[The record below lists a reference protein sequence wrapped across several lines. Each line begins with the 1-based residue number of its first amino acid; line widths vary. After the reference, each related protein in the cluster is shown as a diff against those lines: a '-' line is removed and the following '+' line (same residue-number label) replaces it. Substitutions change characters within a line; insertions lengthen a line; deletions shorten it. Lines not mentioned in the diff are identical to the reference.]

1 MPFPKSL
8 HGWFLFVVQLA
19 VETLPSSKVSIL
31 NPLPCWSLQSFLVC
45 FPSLSTIG
53 WNPWTSARIGNEF
66 AEKPRVH
73 SSQVRREQGTVCLGL
88 SMQVPLLCPFFRG
101 EPPPPQRGVCVS
113 AAGCRHSRY
122 YRILGGAEHRACG
135 RSGAS
140 GSGETQGWSCS
151 VNSAGSIASE
161 CCGSGPRWGLIS
173 QNHLDVCSTR
183 MRIQSASRSVT
194 EQAWASLS
202 VGSSSQNFLLKITTN
217 DR

>member
-1 MPFPKSL
+1 MFLPRVSVTLFPFLDCIFRLLPLLPPSPPAL
-8 HGWFLFVVQLA
+8 RIAGDALSQIFAWLVSFVVQLA

-101 EPPPPQRGVCVS
+101 EPPPPTERGVRVS
-113 AAGCRHSRY
+113 GGVQAQP
-122 YRILGGAEHRACG
+122 ILSHP
-135 RSGAS
+135 
-140 GSGETQGWSCS
+140 GWSR
-151 VNSAGSIASE
+151 AQGM
-161 CCGSGPRWGLIS
+161 W
-173 QNHLDVCSTR
+173 
-183 MRIQSASRSVT
+183 
-194 EQAWASLS
+194 
-202 VGSSSQNFLLKITTN
+202 
-217 DR
+217 

>member
-1 MPFPKSL
+1 MSL
-8 HGWFLFVVQLA
+8 LRS
-19 VETLPSSKVSIL
+19 P
-31 NPLPCWSLQSFLVC
+31 VC
-45 FPSLSTIG
+45 T
-53 WNPWTSARIGNEF
+53 
-66 AEKPRVH
+66 H
-73 SSQVRREQGTVCLGL
+73 RRSEENRGL
-88 SMQVPLLCPFFRG
+88 SALVSRCRCPCSVLSL
-101 EPPPPQRGVCVS
+101 EENPPPPQRGVCVS

>member
-8 HGWFLFVVQLA
+8 HGSFLFVVQLA

-101 EPPPPQRGVCVS
+101 EPPHREGCACQGRG
-113 AAGCRHSRY
+113 AGT
-122 YRILGGAEHRACG
+122 AD
-135 RSGAS
+135 
-140 GSGETQGWSCS
+140 T
-151 VNSAGSIASE
+151 IASWVE
-161 CCGSGPRWGLIS
+161 QSTGRVVGLMRLEAGRPRDGAVL
-173 QNHLDVCSTR
+173 
-183 MRIQSASRSVT
+183 
-194 EQAWASLS
+194 
-202 VGSSSQNFLLKITTN
+202 
-217 DR
+217 